1 MRIDRLTLTGFRNI
15 GEMELSPCP
24 GVNVIY
30 GDNAQGKTNLMEAIY
45 LFTGA
50 KSFRGAKD
58 REMVGLGEVKTLL
71 QLEFFGEGRAQT
83 AQISLAPKKAVLL
96 NEILLDSSTKLAG
109 QFTAVVFSPSHLS
122 LIQDGPQ
129 ERRRFLD
136 TTICQLK
143 PKYIR
148 VLNDYSRVLAQR
160 NSLLKDV
167 AFSSYLLDTLDIWDQ
182 HLVRLSATI
191 TRTRYTY
198 LEKLKQLAGEVY
210 KGISREKEEFSLRY
224 LSKACP
230 DLADLSAPGL
240 EEAIAEAVRKARRED
255 LKAGSTTVGA
265 HRDDLEISI
274 NGMNVRTYGSQGQQR
289 SAVLALKLSE
299 CGMIRQLTG
308 EEPVVLL
315 DDVMSELDESR
326 REYLLNH
333 MGDRQIF
340 ITCCDPNYFRHLE
353 DGKSF
358 HIQGGAI
365 YKVEEYGR
373 PQKEENPCI
382 SI

>member
-1 MRIDRLTLTGFRNI
+1 M
-15 GEMELSPCP
+15 
-24 GVNVIY
+24 
-30 GDNAQGKTNLMEAIY
+30 
-45 LFTGA
+45 
-50 KSFRGAKD
+50 
-58 REMVGLGEVKTLL
+58 GEVKTLL
-71 QLEFFGEGRAQT
+71 QLEFFGEGRTQT
-83 AQISLAPKKAVLL
+83 AQISLAPKKAVHL

-210 KGISREKEEFSLRY
+210 KGISREKRNSACGTCPKPAQILPTSLPPGWKR
-224 LSKACP
+224 LSP
-230 DLADLSAPGL
+230 
-240 EEAIAEAVRKARRED
+240 RRCA
-255 LKAGSTTVGA
+255 KPAG
-265 HRDDLEISI
+265 
-274 NGMNVRTYGSQGQQR
+274 RT
-289 SAVLALKLSE
+289 
-299 CGMIRQLTG
+299 
-308 EEPVVLL
+308 
-315 DDVMSELDESR
+315 
-326 REYLLNH
+326 
-333 MGDRQIF
+333 
-340 ITCCDPNYFRHLE
+340 
-353 DGKSF
+353 
-358 HIQGGAI
+358 
-365 YKVEEYGR
+365 
-373 PQKEENPCI
+373 
-382 SI
+382 